1 MSNSGNKMKFLFRLL
16 IGKYSANDYIRL
28 GRYISGGGTDRFAK
42 KKFEKIGLTYHW
54 KFRISRRLEKI

>member
-28 GRYISGGGTDRFAK
+28 GRYISGGGYGQICQ
-42 KKFEKIGLTYHW
+42 EKV
-54 KFRISRRLEKI
+54 